1 MSATI
6 MREKRQTTLPA
17 DVVDAA
23 GIKQGDRLDW
33 SFEEGKIVGRKLSAA
48 QDDILDLD
56 DVDPVTLTPK
66 QGKITDESIVKAIRA
81 DRDSR

>member
-1 MSATI
+1 

-17 DVVDAA
+17 DIVEAA

-33 SFEEGKIVGRKLSAA
+33 SFEEGKIVGRKLADA
-48 QDDILDLD
+48 KDEVLDLD
-56 DVDPVTLTPK
+56 DVDPKTLTPK
-66 QGKITDESIVKAIRA
+66 EGKITDESILRAIRA